1 MKPSRKILPILCVAM
16 LCTYARGQY
25 SEYDTWEQ
33 NYAVQA
39 LLGAMKFKDLEFTVE
54 EGQDEETDL
63 SLIPQ
68 VGGAWSTLPKGDRFQ
83 YGLECSFL
91 LGFQFDDLEY
101 LVINSGLRA
110 KVSVSLWTFDLAG
123 GPYASLFLDKEK
135 RVRIYGG
142 AGPLM
147 MYADYNSDK
156 DLSDDTTDDEDESA
170 FGVGVYARTGLEIRL
185 YKYGML
191 GMGARYVYADIDFS
205 EVNGTTDVRGVAAF
219 VTFTAGF

>member
-1 MKPSRKILPILCVAM
+1 MKPSLKVLPILCIAM
-16 LCTYARGQY
+16 LCANARGQY

-39 LLGAMKFKDLEFTVE
+39 LLGAMKFDDLEFEVE
-54 EGQDEETDL
+54 EGQDEEADL
-63 SLIPQ
+63 STIPQ
-68 VGGAWSTLPKGDRFQ
+68 LGGAWATLPKGDRFQ

-91 LGFQFDDLEY
+91 LGFRVKDLEY
-101 LVINSGLRA
+101 LVISSGLRA
-110 KVSVSLWTFDLAG
+110 EVSVSLWTFDLAG
-123 GPYASLFLDKEK
+123 GPYASFFLDKEK
-135 RVRIYGG
+135 RWRIYGG

-170 FGVGVYARTGLEIRL
+170 FGVGVYGRAGLEFRV

-191 GMGARYVYADIDFS
+191 GMGVRSIYADIDFN
-205 EVNGTTDVRGVAAF
+205 EVSGTTDVRGTAAF

>member
-1 MKPSRKILPILCVAM
+1 M
-16 LCTYARGQY
+16 LCANARGQY
-25 SEYDTWEQ
+25 SEYDTWDK

-39 LLGAMKFKDLEFTVE
+39 LLGAMKFDDLEFEVE
-54 EGQDEETDL
+54 DGQKEEADL
-63 SLIPQ
+63 STIPQ
-68 VGGAWSTLPKGDRFQ
+68 LGGAWGTLPKGDRFQ

-91 LGFQFDDLEY
+91 MGFRVKDLEY

-110 KVSVSLWTFDLAG
+110 EVSVSLWTFDLAG
-123 GPYASLFLDKEK
+123 GPYASLFLDKGK
-135 RVRIYGG
+135 KVRLYGG

-170 FGVGVYARTGLEIRL
+170 FGVGVYARAGLEIRM

-191 GMGARYVYADIDFS
+191 GMGVRSIYADIDFN
-205 EVNGTTDVRGVAAF
+205 EVKGTSDVRGIAAF